1 MRPRPAPEWD
11 TDGWLNTDQ
20 PLSLPALKE
29 RVVVLYAFQML
40 CPGCIHNSM
49 PQAQRVHDAFSR
61 DDVAVIGLHTVFE
74 HHEAMRRPALEA
86 FLHEFRLTFPVG
98 IDRHEGGDGMP
109 ATMKAYNMQGT
120 PTLVLIDRKGLLR
133 KQKFGH
139 EHDLVLG
146 AEIMSLILEKPE

>member
-1 MRPRPAPEWD
+1 MKLRLAPQWD
-11 TDGWLNTDQ
+11 VDGWLNTDR
-20 PLSLPALKE
+20 PLSLPVLKGK
-29 RVVVLYAFQML
+29 VIALYAFQML
-40 CPGCIHNSM
+40 CPGCIHNSV

-86 FLHEFRLTFPVG
+86 FAHEFRLGFPIG
-98 IDRHEGGDGMP
+98 IDRHENGEGMP
-109 ATMKAYNMQGT
+109 RTMKTYNMQGT
-120 PTLVLIDRKGLLR
+120 PTLVLIDGSGMLR

-146 AEIMSLILEKPE
+146 AEIMSLIREKPE